1 MKLFEFANDD
11 PLRVKLVSVVSQL
24 KSNIEDSKNAEP
36 MSTEALLDLL
46 KQNDIDIDPSDIYDL
61 IKKDPLVNIIQDIE
75 DDTVIFKG
83 QQGPVGEPDETENEK
98 TLKQMASKQA
108 AKIA

>member
-24 KSNIEDSKNAEP
+24 KSNLEDKKFAEP

-46 KQNDIDIDPSDIYDL
+46 KQNEIDIDPSDIYDL
-61 IKKDPLVNIIQDIE
+61 IKKDPLVNIIKDIE
-75 DDTVIFKG
+75 DDQVIFKG
-83 QQGPVGEPDETENEK
+83 QDSPEAMPDETENEK
-98 TLKQMASKQA
+98 IRQQMANKTLG
-108 AKIA
+108 K